1 MIGQEAT
8 YGRIS
13 ICEYSPAL
21 NSFTRQA
28 TDKVLG
34 ESEIDS
40 FGAYVA
46 ISVDGEVIIV
56 GAFTTLSSAQST
68 GGLNLSTETEGVIN
82 VNDKSSQ
89 SPKHEAHWTLK
100 MYLLRYLYHI
110 GRC

>member
-1 MIGQEAT
+1 VIGQEST

-28 TDKVLG
+28 STDKVLG

-46 ISVDGEVIIV
+46 ISVDGAVIIV

-82 VNDKSSQ
+82 VNDKSGQ
-89 SPKHEAHWTLK
+89 IMKFIGLYKCT
-100 MYLLRYLYHI
+100 YHI
-110 GRC
+110 CRC